1 MEASSADSN
10 THALKKGSIG
20 QSDASRSSFS
30 LLIHDTFLIGI
41 MAILAGCGLIY
52 EYLLSHYAGRIMGVM
67 EMAIYAMIGIMIVS
81 MGLGSFAAKL
91 FKNPFTVFT
100 FLEATVALIGASG
113 VLLIAWVNAFITL
126 MPKAIADI
134 FGLPEGII
142 PAGDLLLVIQKMS
155 VFFPYV
161 VGGILGFF
169 IGMEIPLIARVR
181 ETIYG
186 KHLAHNAG
194 TIYGADYIGAGVGA
208 AIWIFVF
215 IALDIAEA
223 ASVTASINLVAGALF
238 LIRYRQF
245 INFKKTLWLL
255 HGLVLITVVVT
266 AQYGHDWMFRMTNV
280 MFKDQVVYGENTR
293 FQHITITERHLPGK
307 EHSVI
312 NLHLNGRLQFSSR
325 DEAVYHGMLV
335 YPAMAAAA
343 RHDQV
348 LIIGGG
354 DGLALRNVL
363 RWHPNRV
370 DLVDI
375 DEALV
380 NLFSN
385 SEQSPAPK
393 ELREQ
398 LVRLNENA
406 FANPAVNV
414 IYADAFNQVDKLIQD
429 NRYYD
434 VIIVDLPDPN
444 HPDLNKL
451 YSDYFYNKL
460 SQVLAGDGVLVVQST
475 SPYHAKKAFISV
487 GQTMQ
492 AAGLEHVEQYHEN
505 VPSFGEWGWT
515 IATKTGDPVSYR
527 LREYGQWRVSDPW
540 VTPEMALAAF
550 HFPANYFSGKSDIK
564 VNQLGSNQLYLY
576 HNKAWMRD
584 EGLYFDGISDDIS
597 QSKTE

>member
-1 MEASSADSN
+1 MEATSTQSPSPNPNKEEGNGVPSS
-10 THALKKGSIG
+10 GS
-20 QSDASRSSFS
+20 SLS
-30 LLIHDTFLIGI
+30 LLFHDTFLIGV
-41 MAILAGCGLIY
+41 MAVLAGCGLIY

-81 MGLGSFAAKL
+81 MGIGSFAAKL
-91 FKNPFTVFT
+91 FKNPFTAFT

-126 MPKAIADI
+126 MPRAIADI
-134 FGLPEGII
+134 FGLPEGVV
-142 PAGDLLLVIQKMS
+142 PEGDLLIVIQKAS

-208 AIWIFVF
+208 AFWIFLF
-215 IALDIAEA
+215 IAFDIAEA
-223 ASVTASINLVAGALF
+223 ASATATINLIAGVLF
-238 LIRYRQF
+238 LIRYRQY
-245 INFKKTLWLL
+245 ISFKKTLWAL
-255 HGLVLITVVVT
+255 HGLVLVAVVVT
-266 AQYGHDWMFRMTNV
+266 AHYGHDWMYRMTNV
-280 MFKDQVVYGENTR
+280 VFKDQVVYGENTR
-293 FQHITITERHLPGK
+293 FQHITVTERHLPGK
-307 EHSVI
+307 DYSVI
-312 NLHLNGRLQFSSR
+312 NLLLNGRLQFSSR

-343 RHDQV
+343 RQEQV

-363 RWHPNRV
+363 RWQPKHV

-375 DEALV
+375 DQALV

-385 SEQSPAPK
+385 SEASPAPK
-393 ELREQ
+393 ELKEK
-398 LVRLNENA
+398 LIKLNENS

-414 IYADAFNQVDKLIQD
+414 IYADAFNQVDQFIQ
-429 NRYYD
+429 NNQYYD

-460 SQVLAGDGVLVVQST
+460 SQILAGDGVLVVQST
-475 SPYHAKKAFISV
+475 SPYHAKKAFVSI
-487 GQTMQ
+487 GKTMR
-492 AAGLEHVEQYHEN
+492 AAGLAHVEQYHEN

-515 IATKTGDPVSYR
+515 IATKMGDPASYR
-527 LREYGQWRVSDPW
+527 LKEYAQWPVGDPW
-540 VTPEMALAAF
+540 VTPELVSAAF
-550 HFPANYFSGKSDIK
+550 YFPAHYFADEGSIK
-564 VNQLGSNQLYLY
+564 VNKLGSNQLYLY

-584 EGLYFDGISDDIS
+584 EGLYFDGISQPS
-597 QSKTE
+597 SE